1 MIAEAQ
7 AEAVRVVGAAIGTAE
22 GLSAANLKV
31 AELYVAAFKE
41 LAKTNN
47 TLIIPSNLNDAAEFC
62 GECDDGAGQG
72 EVGGRGAEEGV
83 TVVTVVKAG
92 LRT

>member
-1 MIAEAQ
+1 MSAEAQ

-31 AELYVAAFKE
+31 AELDVAAFKE

-47 TLIIPSNLNDAAEFC
+47 TLIIPSNLSDAATFVASAMTVL
-62 GECDDGAGQG
+62 DRAQL
-72 EVGGRGAEEGV
+72 GV
-83 TVVTVVKAG
+83 ESQKKA
-92 LRT
+92 